1 LLVGA
6 YFHAHGEWSPKDL
19 DYSVVGLLWYYK
31 LLYDIWQAIELRRLV
46 DYKGSAA
53 HLIQVGLQIFHSNV
67 VKLEFF
73 LGPSLL

>member
-6 YFHAHGEWSPKDL
+6 YFHAHREWCPEDL
-19 DYSVVGLLWYYK
+19 NNSVVGLFWYYK

-53 HLIQVGLQIFHSNV
+53 YLIEVGLQVFHSDV

-73 LGPSLL
+73 LRPSLL

>member
-6 YFHAHGEWSPKDL
+6 YFHAHGEWSPEDL
-19 DYSVVGLLWYYK
+19 DHSVVGLLWYYK

-53 HLIQVGLQIFHSNV
+53 HPIKVGLQVFHSDV

-73 LGPSLL
+73 LRPSLL